1 MNISETWLG
10 VAFSLTAM
18 SFRIGSTR
26 PMPMNAMTQA
36 KATAH
41 TARGWEKNEPD
52 STGASCVWWACVVTE
67 ILPRGLGTLILHRQP
82 MDSRFGGP

>member
-1 MNISETWLG
+1 VNISETWLG

-18 SFRIGSTR
+18 SFRMGSTR

-41 TARGWEKNEPD
+41 TARGWEKKD
-52 STGASCVWWACVVTE
+52 ADATGVSW
-67 ILPRGLGTLILHRQP
+67 G
-82 MDSRFGGP
+82 